1 MDSDSRTTR
10 SIKNSSVALM
20 IFFINIVLQFY
31 SRKIFLEYLGA
42 EVLGL
47 NSTATN
53 LLQFLNLAELGIG
66 SAVACTLYKPISE
79 NDYEAINNIVSLQ
92 GKLYKYIALFVI
104 AGAVILSM
112 FFPVIFEKMALPMWY
127 AYASFGALLFSSL
140 LGYFVNYKQILL
152 TASQLEYKVQYS
164 YRLTIILKVVCQIIA
179 MKFFSE
185 PYIWWLILEVFFT
198 VIASLSLSYIIKK
211 TFPYLRNSTLSFR
224 QLNTRYKGILNKVR
238 QVFVHK
244 ISAFALYQ
252 FSPLII
258 YFYTTLSDVTIYSNY
273 IIVITGI
280 TSLISAVFNSIVA
293 GIGNMLS
300 QEPHKAYS
308 FFTELFSL
316 RFFVASISCF
326 AFYSLA
332 DKFISLWLGTEYILP
347 NSTLILLTVTLFI
360 TLTRQTLDNYIYAY
374 GIFSDLWA
382 PVTETCI
389 NVALS
394 FVLGYYWGI
403 NGIISGT
410 IISQTLIIM
419 IWRPYFLFSR
429 GLKLSVWRYWA
440 QFAKHTVLTALAV
453 VPCWVIIKQLP
464 FSCSDYAGL
473 TVLAGSELLIFG
485 GVLLFIMNLTHCG
498 IVRFEKRI
506 LKLIIS
512 RFNRN

>member
-1 MDSDSRTTR
+1 
-10 SIKNSSVALM
+10 M

-66 SAVACTLYKPISE
+66 SAVACTLYKPISD

-332 DKFISLWLGTEYILP
+332 DKFISLWLGAEYILP
-347 NSTLILLTVTLFI
+347 NSTLILLTATLFI
-360 TLTRQTLDNYIYAY
+360 TLARQTLDNYIYAY

-389 NVALS
+389 NVTLS

-429 GLKLSVWRYWA
+429 GLKLSVWRYWGL
-440 QFAKHTVLTALAV
+440 FAKHTVLTVLAV
-453 VPCWVIIKQLP
+453 VPCWMIIKQLP
-464 FSCSDYAGL
+464 LSCSDYAGL
-473 TVLAGSELLIFG
+473 TVLAGVELVIFG
-485 GVLLFIMNLTHCG
+485 GVLLFIMNLTRCG

-506 LKLIIS
+506 FHLIIS
-512 RFNRN
+512 RFTHN